1 MCDLQTLLV
10 MWPRTLVFGLVLF
23 FENAV
28 NIKVGAYMCYVIFF
42 LLRNENEM

>member
-42 LLRNENEM
+42 PLKK